1 MAIPMKETGKTIS
14 LMVKEVKF
22 FPMGIALKAILL
34 LDINRARE
42 FILGKKDSFTAMLE
56 IIKKTRYLVMAP
68 CQ

>member
-1 MAIPMKETGKTIS
+1 MKEIGRTIS
-14 LMVKEVKF
+14 LMVKEFKLF
-22 FPMGIALKAILL
+22 RMGIALKAILL